1 MGEGGEREQLNQR
14 EGDGRKPL
22 EGTTS
27 SKGPSDCQSTS
38 QGNQA
43 LVSATPL
50 GAVASDSV
58 YIFYQAH
65 SVPTVLL
72 S

>member
-27 SKGPSDCQSTS
+27 S
-38 QGNQA
+38 

-58 YIFYQAH
+58 YIFHQAH